1 LLDSVLEHL
10 TIVNPIPP
18 AVPLAVLA
26 AGVFRS

>member
-1 LLDSVLEHL
+1 LFDGILEHL
-10 TIVNPIPP
+10 TIVNPTPP